1 MRSFVLTLSLMTAAS
16 PVFGQQAPTLV
27 AAEPAA
33 LTAAPALTHAEKV
46 RFLESADIT
55 IVKAA
60 RKGIAGT
67 QRATLS
73 SDAVTHDASIQM
85 IDLSKAQFQ
94 TKSRVELGF
103 RDYWG
108 FNVAAYRLGVM
119 MGLDMIPP
127 SVPRRFRSQDAAF
140 TWWVDDVILD
150 EQERVKQKREPPSPT
165 RWAEQ
170 MHVLRVFD
178 ELIANTDRNQ
188 GNLLIDKHWKIW
200 FIDHTRAFRTTSTL
214 QAPSTI
220 VRCDKALLDAMKTL
234 SLPAMKVQLDD
245 FLTQQQM
252 EALLKRRD
260 LLVNRL
266 ESLGTD
272 AVFTL
277 PAR

>member
-1 MRSFVLTLSLMTAAS
+1 MGVSCSHLLRESRADAFLRSHA
-16 PVFGQQAPTLV
+16 V
-27 AAEPAA
+27 ADDRGVAGLWPAG
-33 LTAAPALTHAEKV
+33 
-46 RFLESADIT
+46 SD
-55 IVKAA
+55 A
-60 RKGIAGT
+60 RVGRAGT
-67 QRATLS
+67 PDRRAGA
-73 SDAVTHDASIQM
+73 DACREGALPRVGRHHQ
-85 IDLSKAQFQ
+85 SKAQFQ
-94 TKSRVELGF
+94 TPRRLELGF

-119 MGLDMIPP
+119 LGLDMIPP
-127 SVPRRFRSQDAAF
+127 SVPRRFRSQEAAF
-140 TWWVDDVILD
+140 TWWVEDVILD